1 MKIAMIGVNHETADA
16 AWRERLVLTGPSLDA
31 LYAGLCEQ
39 CPGIEAMAVS
49 TCNRSEVYVA
59 ARAERMPSADDLTR
73 LLGQSCG
80 LSHDELLPISV
91 ALEGDAAVEHLFHVA
106 AGLQSM
112 VLGEPQILG
121 QVKQAYEDAC
131 RRRTVGP
138 ALHLACQRAIA
149 AAKRVRHETGI
160 GDGRVSVG
168 SVAVDFA
175 RQIFDH
181 FDNKVIVGIGA
192 GEMTK
197 LMLRH
202 LIKLRPAK
210 LFVTNRTFERAQQ
223 LRDML
228 GADADAKI
236 EVVARRFDQLDDLLT
251 EADIVMTG
259 TGSPEPI
266 ITADRLRPLQRK
278 RRHRPLFIIDIA
290 LPRDVEDAVGGLRD
304 AYVYNLDHLQQV
316 VSQNYEQRSSEV
328 AACRAICA
336 DAVAATVNDIQH
348 RDVGVLIKELREKFH
363 VIGQGEQAR
372 TLRKLAAAP
381 PDQVPHLLEEYSHRL
396 INKLLHSPMQALSH
410 RHGDLPVGHYIET
423 LRRLFE
429 LQGVEADEKP
439 HEDGGRPSTGVTD
452 ETAGGGQIDEAVN
465 KEAACDV
472 SEPSQAACP
481 NPPSPPADD
490 RSNDVEAS
498 QGRQAQSFKFV
509 ARPGQS
515 TSSQA
520 GQH

>member
-31 LYAGLCEQ
+31 LYTELREH
-39 CPGIEAMAVS
+39 CPGIEAMAMS

-59 ARAERMPSADDLTR
+59 VQAERMPSADALTR

-80 LSHDELLPISV
+80 LSYDELLPLSV

-138 ALHLACQRAIA
+138 ALHLVCQRAIA
-149 AAKRVRHETGI
+149 AAKRVRHQTGI

-168 SVAVDFA
+168 SVAADFA

-181 FDNKVIVGIGA
+181 FDDKVIVGIGA

-210 LFVTNRTFERAQQ
+210 LCVTNRTFERAQQ

-228 GADADAKI
+228 AEDAGAEI
-236 EVVARRFDQLDDLLT
+236 EVVARPFDQLDALLT

-348 RDVGVLIKELREKFH
+348 RDVGVLIKELRQKFH
-363 VIGQGEQAR
+363 AIGEGEQGR

-381 PDQVPHLLEEYSHRL
+381 PDDVPHLLEEYSRRL
-396 INKLLHSPMQALSH
+396 INKLLHAPMQALGD
-410 RHGDLPVGHYIET
+410 RHGDLPVGHYIEA

-429 LQGVEADEKP
+429 LQGGESDEAP
-439 HEDGGRPSTGVTD
+439 HEGCEPPASVVTD
-452 ETAGGGQIDEAVN
+452 KNAGTGEIDEAVN
-465 KEAACDV
+465 NEAACDAGD
-472 SEPSQAACP
+472 SSQAACP
-481 NPPSPPADD
+481 DPPSPPADD
-490 RSNDVEAS
+490 RSSHVEAS
-498 QGRQAQSFKFV
+498 QGGQVQSFKFV